1 MEREDDGL
9 LALPDDLQGLRDE
22 IGRLNLQILDLL
34 SRRAE
39 CVVRLSSI
47 KRRDRLDLF
56 SPSRE
61 QEMLDALVARNRGPF
76 SDEVIRHLFK
86 QVFASSLG
94 LMERGLISDM
104 GVARRTGLPDVS
116 VPLGGLVLGEAPVLI
131 AGPCAIEDPDQM
143 EEVAA
148 HLAARGVRL
157 LRAGAFKSRTSPY
170 AFQGLGEEGLRLLQD
185 VARRHGMATVTEVT
199 DIRWIDACAK
209 HADML
214 QIGARNMSNFELL
227 RAVGAAG
234 RPVLLKR
241 GLAATLDEF
250 LNAAEYV
257 YQAGCRQ
264 LVLCERGIRT
274 FSRDTRFTLDISAVP
289 LLKARA
295 RLPVVV
301 DVSHAAGRR
310 DILSPLARAAL
321 AAGADGVM
329 VEVHPRPHLARS
341 DGPQQLDLPL
351 FDAFLASLVP
361 WIGPAA

>member
-1 MEREDDGL
+1 MRPDDDVPND
-9 LALPDDLQGLRDE
+9 LPDDLQGLRDE
-22 IGRLNLQILDLL
+22 IGRLNQGILGLL
-34 SRRAE
+34 SRRAH
-39 CVVRLSSI
+39 CVLRLGGI

-61 QEMLDALVARNRGPF
+61 QEMLDALVAANRGPF
-76 SDEVIRHLFK
+76 PDETVRHLFR
-86 QVFASSLG
+86 QVFAASLS
-94 LMERGLISDM
+94 LMEQGVVAEL
-104 GVARRTGLPDVS
+104 GVARRGDTPDIK
-116 VPLGGLVLGEAPVLI
+116 VPVGEVVLGEAPVLI
-131 AGPCAIEDPDQM
+131 AGPCAVEDPEQM
-143 EEVAA
+143 AQVAA
-148 HLAARGVRL
+148 HLAARGVRV
-157 LRAGAFKSRTSPY
+157 LRGGAFKPRTSPD
-170 AFQGLGEEGLRLLQD
+170 AFQGLGEPGLAML
-185 VARRHGMATVTEVT
+185 AEAAHRHGMAAVTEVT
-199 DIRWIDACAK
+199 DIRWIDLCAR

-214 QIGARNMSNFELL
+214 QVGARNMSNFELL

-250 LNAAEYV
+250 LHAAEYV
-257 YQAGCRQ
+257 FRAGCTD

-289 LLKARA
+289 LLKMRA

-341 DGPQQLDLPL
+341 DGAQQLDLPQ
-351 FDAFLASLVP
+351 FDAFADALAP
-361 WIGPAA
+361 WIPRR